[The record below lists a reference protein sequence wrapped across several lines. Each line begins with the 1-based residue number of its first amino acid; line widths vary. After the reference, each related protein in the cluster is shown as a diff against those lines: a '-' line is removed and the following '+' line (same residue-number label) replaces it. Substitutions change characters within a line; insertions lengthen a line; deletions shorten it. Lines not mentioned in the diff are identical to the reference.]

1 MEIFQGRNESSN
13 TWLSAFWFILLGVVI
28 AGAMIIATQP
38 SGAANEEPV
47 VATHSHGVLSVTI
60 PYHAGHS
67 GAGRLTVEVL
77 DPEDQVLAHEDHS
90 VEISQ
95 GNGRWQQEIKLQ
107 KPLAYED
114 LVWQRLHYRF
124 EYSDTKHE
132 GLEGTESIAQ
142 IVRTPVVHVLGQQ
155 SYLSGGQAAVR
166 VIV

>member
-1 MEIFQGRNESSN
+1 MEIFQRRNDSSRA
-13 TWLSAFWFILLGVVI
+13 WLSACWFVFLGTVM

-47 VATHSHGVLSVTI
+47 VATHSHGVLNVTI
-60 PYHAGHS
+60 PYQAGHS

-77 DPEDQVLAHEDHS
+77 DPEDQVLAREEHS
-90 VEISQ
+90 VEISA
-95 GNGRWQQEIKLQ
+95 GKGRWQQEIKLQ
-107 KPLAYED
+107 NSLAYED

-142 IVRTPVVHVLGQQ
+142 IVRTPV
-155 SYLSGGQAAVR
+155 
-166 VIV
+166 